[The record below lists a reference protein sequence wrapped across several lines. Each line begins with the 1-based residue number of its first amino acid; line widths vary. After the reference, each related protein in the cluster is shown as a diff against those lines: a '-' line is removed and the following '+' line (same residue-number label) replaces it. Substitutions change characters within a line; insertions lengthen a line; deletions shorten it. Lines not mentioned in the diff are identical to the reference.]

1 MTADIKQ
8 KLRKAGA
15 LMCQDYT
22 IMDEAADRLEQLE
35 KASEKWAEVSQTNYK
50 NAKRAKRAIAR
61 LERVT
66 AAVEGLVGPDWESMW
81 FQKEAKDK
89 SK

>member
-35 KASEKWAEVSQTNYK
+35 KACEKWAEVSQTNYK
-50 NAKRAKRAIAR
+50 SAKRAIAQ

-66 AAVEGLVGPDWESMW
+66 AAVEGLVGPDWESIW
-81 FQKEAKDK
+81 FQKESKDK
-89 SK
+89 NK